1 MRREEGGAS
10 VWGHAENMPT
20 RNRRGG
26 QTQLS
31 PRTDQVESDPA
42 AGIGV
47 SRGGGGCNNERP
59 PEVCRL
65 ARGIIPCGPSAM
77 PPLDSPAA
85 PSSTTQPLGKAN
97 PRGELSALKIDRSQR
112 RSAPVA
118 SKLLWVLVPAGLLAG
133 FAGAGYWALRD
144 RLFPLPVVKVDSVR
158 IMTLGQAKTKLTA
171 TGYLE
176 SRWQAAVGAKV
187 PGRIANIPVEEGDKV
202 AAGDVLAELEHSD
215 LDAMLASRKVAVVT
229 AQAQLAEAQ
238 FTQTQAERNLV
249 RERELNRR
257 GVGTES
263 ALEQAETK
271 FNEGQAILNARAAA
285 VEAAK
290 SAVLEAEEAVR
301 NMFIYAPFDGTVV
314 TKDAE
319 KGESIMPGGMGASS
333 GRGSV
338 ITLAK
343 LDELEVDTDVKED
356 YLGQL
361 HKGQPTQVDVDAVPD
376 RPYKGRLR
384 EIIPMGDRTRGI
396 VKVKVSILDPD
407 ERLFPELSA
416 TVHFLPDERA
426 GADADAAQQKGV
438 FAPVAAIQGDE
449 QEKYAWV
456 LAMNKEGGTG
466 RVRKVG
472 LKEAG
477 EPNDGLVAVT
487 GALEGGEQVVVDA
500 PAGLNEGDEVTTAE

>member
-1 MRREEGGAS
+1 MVVPDAAAVRRPLKAVRLTHPTGNDVALHFACRVSAAMVPTESAAAAS
-10 VWGHAENMPT
+10 
-20 RNRRGG
+20 
-26 QTQLS
+26 
-31 PRTDQVESDPA
+31 A
-42 AGIGV
+42 A
-47 SRGGGGCNNERP
+47 P
-59 PEVCRL
+59 
-65 ARGIIPCGPSAM
+65 PSA
-77 PPLDSPAA
+77 PAGA
-85 PSSTTQPLGKAN
+85 KASA
-97 PRGELSALKIDRSQR
+97 RGELSALKIDRSRR
-112 RSAPVA
+112 RSAPPA
-118 SKLLWVLVPAGLLAG
+118 ARLAWVLVALGLLAG
-133 FAGAGYWALRD
+133 FVGAAYWALRD
-144 RLFPLPVVKVDSVR
+144 QLFPLPVVKVESVR
-158 IMTLGQAKTKLTA
+158 IMTLGQAKTTLTA

-202 AAGDVLAELEHSD
+202 EAGQVLAELEHSD
-215 LDAMLASRKVAVVT
+215 LDAMLASRRVAVTT
-229 AQAQLAEAQ
+229 AQAQLTEAE

-257 GVGTES
+257 GVGTDS

-271 FNEGQAILNARAAA
+271 FHEGQAILNARAAA
-285 VEAAK
+285 VDAAK
-290 SAVLEAEEAVR
+290 AAVVEAEEGVR
-301 NMFIYAPFDGTVV
+301 NMFIFAPFDGTVV

-361 HKGQPTQVDVDAVPD
+361 HKGQPTQVAVDAVPD
-376 RPYKGRLR
+376 RRYKGRLR

-416 TVHFLPDERA
+416 TVHFLPEQSE
-426 GADADAAQQKGV
+426 GADADASQQKGV
-438 FAPVAAIQGDE
+438 FVPVAALRGEGQD
-449 QEKYAWV
+449 QFVWV
-456 LAMNKEGGTG
+456 LDQAPGEETC
-466 RVRKVG
+466 RVRKVN
-472 LKEAG
+472 LKPAG

-487 GALEGGEQVVVDA
+487 GGVEGGDNVVVAA
-500 PAGLNEGDEVTTAE
+500 PANLKDGEEVKTAE

>member
-1 MRREEGGAS
+1 MA
-10 VWGHAENMPT
+10 
-20 RNRRGG
+20 
-26 QTQLS
+26 
-31 PRTDQVESDPA
+31 
-42 AGIGV
+42 
-47 SRGGGGCNNERP
+47 
-59 PEVCRL
+59 
-65 ARGIIPCGPSAM
+65 
-77 PPLDSPAA
+77 PLDSPAA
-85 PSSTTQPLGKAN
+85 PSSAGPSLAPAAAKSN

-112 RSAPVA
+112 RSAPPA
-118 SKLLWVLVPAGLLAG
+118 ARLLWVLVALGLLAG
-133 FAGAGYWALRD
+133 LVGAGYWALRD
-144 RLFPLPVVKVDSVR
+144 RLFPLPVVKVESVR
-158 IMTLGQAKTKLTA
+158 IMTLGQAQTTLTA

-202 AAGDVLAELEHSD
+202 EAGDVLAELEHSD
-215 LDAMLASRKVAVVT
+215 LDAMLASRRVAVVT
-229 AQAQLAEAQ
+229 AQAQLAETQ
-238 FTQTQAERNLV
+238 FNLTQAERDVV

-257 GVGTES
+257 GVGTDS

-271 FNEGQAILNARAAA
+271 FSANQAILNARIAA
-285 VEAAK
+285 VDAAK
-290 SAVLEAEEAVR
+290 AAVVEAEEGVR

-361 HKGQPTQVDVDAVPD
+361 HKGQPTQVAVDAVPD
-376 RPYKGRLR
+376 RRYKGRLR

-416 TVHFLPDERA
+416 TVHFLPDQRE
-426 GADADAAQQKGV
+426 GADADAAQQKGTFV
-438 FAPVAAIQGDE
+438 PVAAMRGEGE
-449 QEKYAWV
+449 QQYVWV
-456 LAMNKEGGTG
+456 LDKAPEAETG
-466 RVRKVG
+466 RVRKVS
-472 LKEAG
+472 LQPAG
-477 EPNDGLVAVT
+477 EPNDGLVAVA
-487 GALEGGEQVVVDA
+487 GGVEGGDVLVVDA
-500 PAGLNEGDEVTTAE
+500 PANLKEGDEVKVAE